1 MKAQQRY
8 LPGTR
13 TSQSKHTVGEEFIVK
28 GTENFYKGNYIET
41 FDGKY
46 YAGSS
51 IENSKQE
58 LEKVANRGKE
68 DNLIQGV
75 TVIAIPLLLQL
86 LQKFFKKKP
95 TDQDRINGV
104 TKRYFIQDKN
114 NNKIIE
120 TDRENY
126 LLAKS
131 QLPNRRFAETDWIIK
146 GPAENSN
153 INGYPLEGAVS
164 KNKKAIQALEKQI
177 TGISTYIT
185 DYSFLVQEPLNLQ
198 KDSSSTQTILSQDPI
213 RKLDN
218 DRKANFDLKK

>member
-1 MKAQQRY
+1 MRAQQRY

-28 GTENFYKGNYIET
+28 GTENFYKGAYIET

-68 DNLIQGV
+68 DNLVQGV
-75 TVIAIPLLLQL
+75 TTVAIPLLLKL

-120 TDRENY
+120 TDRGNY

-153 INGYPLEGAVS
+153 INGYPFEGAVS
-164 KNKKAIQALEKQI
+164 KNKKAIQVLEKQLP
-177 TGISTYIT
+177 GISTYIT

-198 KDSSSTQTILSQDPI
+198 KGIQDTQTILSQDPI

-218 DRKANFDLKK
+218 DRKANFDLKR